1 MGKRRLKKLLIL
13 VLNTSINNW
22 VQFMNSLKKTLL
34 ALFILSLTSC
44 ATNYE
49 EEKKVL
55 LSRPD
60 GQDLVTAFDV
70 EKDQAEKF
78 KSQVG
83 AEQPV
88 AEAPVAEEKK
98 PAPNKKEKKPVK
110 AAAKEASKSTPVAV
124 VAPTVKVSHLNP
136 QLPADY
142 PEAYKGYDAKSKEV
156 WSKFKPVFYKG
167 EQSIMSISYLGV
179 TAGYITIISKDVV
192 KLNNKEAFHFY
203 ARFKSS
209 DAYRYFY
216 WLDDRLESYVEKET
230 FLPIK
235 YTLIQREKKQNVDD
249 LQLFDYKKMM
259 TYHWYKRVKEG
270 SNKDE
275 KIDAMIPSLS
285 QDSFS
290 ALQLVRGLPLN
301 KGDIYEFPVVT
312 RGKFWLLKVEVMG
325 EETINVSDKEV
336 KATRIRAETNFPGVL
351 KKSGDIIFWYGTDPE
366 RKLLKFQ
373 AKVKIGSI
381 YGELVEYKPGVR
393 VE

>member
-1 MGKRRLKKLLIL
+1 MIL
-13 VLNTSINNW
+13 VFKIYIRDVMRNLKSI
-22 VQFMNSLKKTLL
+22 LL
-34 ALFILSLTSC
+34 VIICLGITSC

-49 EEKKVL
+49 DERKVL
-55 LSRPD
+55 LEKPE
-60 GQDLVTAFDV
+60 GKDLVTAFEV
-70 EKDQAEKF
+70 EKDQAENF
-78 KSQVG
+78 KAQT
-83 AEQPV
+83 ETPV
-88 AEAPVAEEKK
+88 EEKAPVDAPKAIEAKETKK
-98 PAPNKKEKKPVK
+98 KGK
-110 AAAKEASKSTPVAV
+110 AANTTAKAAVKETPKEAGKEVVKTPAQPAV
-124 VAPTVKVSHLNP
+124 KTSHLNP
-136 QLPADY
+136 ILPADY
-142 PEAYKGYDAKSKEV
+142 PDEYRGYDAKSKDV

-167 EQSIMSISYLGV
+167 EQSIMAISYLGV
-179 TAGYITIISKDVV
+179 TAGYITILSKEVV
-192 KLNNKEAFHFY
+192 TLNNKEAFHFY

-209 DAYRYFY
+209 DSYRYFY
-216 WLDDRLESYVEKET
+216 WLDDRLDSYVEKET

-275 KIDAMIPSLS
+275 KIDKMIPSLS
-285 QDSFS
+285 QDSFA
-290 ALQLVRGLPLN
+290 ALQLVRGLPLQ

-325 EETINVSDKEV
+325 EETINVADKEV
-336 KATRIRAETNFPGVL
+336 KAVRIRAETNFPGVL

-373 AKVKIGSI
+373 AKIKIGSV
-381 YGELVEYKPGVR
+381 YGELVEYKPGIK